1 MYHRYP
7 ADPPA
12 RINVGIH
19 SRLAP
24 WLDNDMDKIKLMNS
38 LLLSMPGSPFI
49 YYGDEIGMGDNV
61 YLGDRD
67 GVRTPMQWRP
77 ERNAGFSNADP
88 QRLYL
93 QPIMDPIYGYQAV
106 NVEAQQREPSSL
118 LNWMRRMLTVR
129 KGIKAFGRGT
139 LTFLHPGNRKV
150 LAYLREYGDERIL
163 CVANLARTAQPVEL
177 DLAGSKGRV
186 PVELTGRTPFPPI
199 SDRPYMITLPSHGF
213 LW

>member
-24 WLDNDMDKIKLMNS
+24 LLDNDMDKIKLMNS

-67 GVRTPMQWRP
+67 GVRTPMQWQP

-93 QPIMDPIYGYQAV
+93 PPIMDPIYGYQAV
-106 NVEAQQREPSSL
+106 NVEAQTREPSSL
-118 LNWMRRMLTVR
+118 LNWTKRMLAVR
-129 KGIKAFGRGT
+129 KTSHACGRGR
-139 LTFLHPGNRKV
+139 LTFLRPGNRKI
-150 LAYLREYGDERIL
+150 LAYLREFEGEAML
-163 CVANLARTAQPVEL
+163 
-177 DLAGSKGRV
+177 
-186 PVELTGRTPFPPI
+186 
-199 SDRPYMITLPSHGF
+199 
-213 LW
+213 